1 MSNTTKNNVLLIA
14 PELSAKVVNTPLAV
28 LFSIVT
34 VEDSTVYFIAVN
46 GTQYSYTSGV
56 GATAL
61 EIISGL
67 YDAMLSTL
75 VTKLNNG
82 NGTLLLTAANPPIT
96 FSYAYHANI
105 SVTVVQE
112 SYPGDDLFNLILAD
126 VILVCPEDVFS
137 TEQERAQ
144 RYLIAHILTVSA
156 DESSAAP
163 LNSARWDIVG
173 DVQYRTG
180 ASMIMATPDQNIFSS
195 TKYGEI
201 YWDIYKRHYFTFL

>member
-1 MSNTTKNNVLLIA
+1 MSNTTKTNVLLIA
-14 PELSAKVVNTPLAV
+14 PELVSKVNNTPLSV

-34 VEDSTVYFIAVN
+34 VADNTLYYIAVN

-56 GATAL
+56 GATA
-61 EIISGL
+61 EQIASGL
-67 YDAMLSTL
+67 YDAILSTA
-75 VTKLNNG
+75 VTKINNG
-82 NGTLLLTAANPPIT
+82 NGTFLLTAANPPISFT
-96 FSYAYHANI
+96 YAFNDKI
-105 SVTVVQE
+105 SSTVVQE

-126 VILVCPEDVFS
+126 VILVCTEEMFG

-144 RYLIAHILTVSA
+144 RYLTAHILTVSS
-156 DESSAAP
+156 DESNSAP
-163 LNSARWDIVG
+163 LNAARWDIVG

-201 YWDIYKRHYFTFL
+201 YWDIYKRHYFRFL